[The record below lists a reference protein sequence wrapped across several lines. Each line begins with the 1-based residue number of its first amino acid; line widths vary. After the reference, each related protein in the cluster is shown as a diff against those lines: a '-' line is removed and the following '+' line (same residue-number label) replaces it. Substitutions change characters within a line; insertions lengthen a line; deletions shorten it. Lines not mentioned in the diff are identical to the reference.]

1 MGETELYLK
10 RRGYSPC
17 LSVGGSAL
25 GSANCRQSV
34 RWLKALSRWV
44 ELRFDLMQEG
54 TDYCGA
60 TVRNE
65 VKDFSHFP
73 HRIAVCHRQ
82 KGGLGAD
89 VRRNVIGQAIAAG
102 CDAVDIDWFE
112 ERDYP
117 PPFYTELVRRG
128 VKRIR
133 SLHPSSPLASPQALR
148 NLIVRMRRGNPFLVK
163 VVMPC
168 RSLAQARLVLSCYD
182 GREDLLLI
190 ASGPKGRASRVKA
203 TVCGAPFSY
212 VHLGTPTGSGQ
223 LSWKQYRRAFR
234 YWGDGD

>member
-1 MGETELYLK
+1 MGESELYLK

-17 LSVGGSAL
+17 LSVGGGAL

-44 ELRFDLMQEG
+44 ELRFDLMQGG

-60 TVRNE
+60 TVRNV
-65 VKDFSHFP
+65 VKDFSYFS

-82 KGGLGAD
+82 KGGFGAD

-117 PPFYTELVRRG
+117 SAFHAEMVRRA

-133 SLHPSSPLASPQALR
+133 SLHLSRPLASPRALR
-148 NLIVRMRRGNPFLVK
+148 NIIARMRRGNPFLVK
-163 VVMPC
+163 VVVPC

-212 VHLGTPTGSGQ
+212 VHLGMPTGSGQ